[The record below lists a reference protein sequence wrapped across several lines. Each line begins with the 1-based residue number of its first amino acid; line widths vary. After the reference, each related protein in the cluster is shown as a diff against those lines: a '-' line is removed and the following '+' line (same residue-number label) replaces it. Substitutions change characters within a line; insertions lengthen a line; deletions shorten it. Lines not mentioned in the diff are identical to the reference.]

1 MTRNSKTRR
10 KASKAQRQAIL
21 ADTVRSRPIRTQA
34 ELVTSLRRAGIA
46 CTQASVSRDVR
57 ELGLVKRDGHYAPPN
72 LPGADTVLQDYAV
85 SVATLIRGM
94 TAVGDHLVVVHTL
107 PGTADGVG
115 VFIDG
120 KSWPGVVGTV
130 AGDDTLFAAVADR
143 TAADHL
149 IERLTQIRKAT
160 P

>member
-1 MTRNSKTRR
+1 MLAEIVRN
-10 KASKAQRQAIL
+10 
-21 ADTVRSRPIRTQA
+21 RPIRTQA
-34 ELVTSLRRAGIA
+34 DLVATLRRAGIG

-57 ELGLVKRDGHYAPPN
+57 ELGLIKRDGHYAPPD
-72 LPGADTVLQDYAV
+72 LPPGDTVLKDYAV

-94 TAVGDHLVVVHTL
+94 TVVGDHLVVVHTL

-130 AGDDTLFAAVADR
+130 AGDDTLFAAVSDRAAADR
-143 TAADHL
+143 L
-149 IERLTQIRKAT
+149 IARLTQIRKAA